1 MLYLYC
7 QILTLIEK
15 AMDFQWLSKYLQIS
29 VRQARISR
37 YIESF
42 IWGIIEEGL
51 SLRDDS
57 EADGRRN

>member
-37 YIESF
+37 SIESF
-42 IWGIIEEGL
+42 IGGIIEEGL

>member
-15 AMDFQWLSKYLQIS
+15 AMDFLWLSKYLQIS

-37 YIESF
+37 SIESF